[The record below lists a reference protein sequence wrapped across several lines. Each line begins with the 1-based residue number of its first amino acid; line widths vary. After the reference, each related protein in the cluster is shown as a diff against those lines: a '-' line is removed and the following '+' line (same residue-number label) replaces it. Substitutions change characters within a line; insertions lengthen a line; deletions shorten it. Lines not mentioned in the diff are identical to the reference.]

1 MAEQK
6 TNFDKELGELRDG
19 IDAIDAQVLRLLS
32 ERARF
37 AQRVGAIKQGSKQ
50 HAGPPQV
57 LLDPLG
63 GGGRE
68 AASSGGATIYRPE
81 REAQVLKR
89 IAELNPGPL
98 PENAVR
104 TIFREV
110 MSACLALEQP
120 MRIAYFGPAGTFTES
135 AAIKHFGSAPSFTPY
150 LTIDDVFRAVESG
163 QADYGVVPVENST
176 EGSVGRT
183 LDLMLTSPLMI
194 CGEVNLRIHQNLMT
208 RAAALDDVKRLY
220 SHAQSL
226 AQCHEW
232 LNRNLAQVARV
243 PVASNAEAARMAA
256 QDPESCA
263 IAGEAAARLYELNI
277 VAANIE
283 DDPNNTTRFVALA
296 SHDAG
301 PSGNGQDKTSFVCS
315 AQNKPGA
322 VHDLL
327 TPLKQHGVS
336 MSRFES
342 RPARGFGNS
351 RWEYVFFID
360 IEGHRQ
366 EAKLAAALDDLRACV
381 GFLKELGSYPRA
393 SK

>member
-1 MAEQK
+1 
-6 TNFDKELGELRDG
+6 
-19 IDAIDAQVLRLLS
+19 
-32 ERARF
+32 
-37 AQRVGAIKQGSKQ
+37 
-50 HAGPPQV
+50 
-57 LLDPLG
+57 
-63 GGGRE
+63 
-68 AASSGGATIYRPE
+68 
-81 REAQVLKR
+81 
-89 IAELNPGPL
+89 
-98 PENAVR
+98 
-104 TIFREV
+104 
-110 MSACLALEQP
+110 
-120 MRIAYFGPAGTFTES
+120 
-135 AAIKHFGSAPSFTPY
+135 
-150 LTIDDVFRAVESG
+150 
-163 QADYGVVPVENST
+163 
-176 EGSVGRT
+176 
-183 LDLMLTSPLMI
+183 MLTSPLMI

-208 RAAALDDVKRLY
+208 RAASLEGVKKLY

-232 LNRNLAQVARV
+232 LNRNLPNLPRV

-256 QDPESCA
+256 QDPEACA

-277 VAANIE
+277 LAANIE

-296 SHDAG
+296 GHDAG

-351 RWEYVFFID
+351 RWEYVFFVDID
-360 IEGHRQ
+360 GHRQ
-366 EAKLAAALDDLRACV
+366 DAKLSAALDDLRGCV

-393 SK
+393 SQ

>member
-1 MAEQK
+1 MASQEE
-6 TNFDKELGELRDG
+6 ELGKLRQG
-19 IDAIDAQVLRLLS
+19 IDAIDGEVLRLLS
-32 ERARF
+32 DRAKL
-37 AQRVGAIKQGSKQ
+37 AQRVGEIKHGN
-50 HAGPPQV
+50 
-57 LLDPLG
+57 
-63 GGGRE
+63 
-68 AASSGGATIYRPE
+68 IYRPE
-81 REAQVLKR
+81 REAQVLRR

-98 PENAVR
+98 PDAAVR

-120 MRIAYFGPAGTFTES
+120 LKIAYFGPAGTFTES
-135 AAIKHFGSAPSFTPY
+135 AAKKHFGSAPTFTPF

-163 QADYGVVPVENST
+163 QVDYGVVPIENST

-183 LDLMLTSPLMI
+183 LDQMLTSPLMI

-208 RAAALDDVKRLY
+208 RAASLDSVTKLY

-232 LNRNLAQVARV
+232 LSRNQPNLSRV

-256 QDPESCA
+256 QDPEACA

-277 VAANIE
+277 LAENIE
-283 DDPNNTTRFVALA
+283 DDPNNTTRFVVLA
-296 SHDAG
+296 GHDAG
-301 PSGNGQDKTSFVCS
+301 PSGRDKTSFVCS

-327 TPLKQHGVS
+327 TPLKGHDVS

-351 RWEYVFFID
+351 RWEYVFFVD
-360 IEGHRQ
+360 IEGHRS
-366 EAKLAAALDDLRACV
+366 EAKVAAALDDLRGCV
-381 GFLKELGSYPRA
+381 GFLKELGSYPKA
-393 SK
+393 P

>member
-1 MAEQK
+1 MADPTQKEQA
-6 TNFDKELGELRDG
+6 ELGKLREG
-19 IDAIDAQVLRLLS
+19 IDRIDSEVLGLLS
-32 ERARF
+32 ERARL
-37 AQRVGAIKQGSKQ
+37 AQRVGEIKHGN
-50 HAGPPQV
+50 
-57 LLDPLG
+57 
-63 GGGRE
+63 
-68 AASSGGATIYRPE
+68 IYRPE
-81 REAQVLKR
+81 REAQVLRR
-89 IAELNPGPL
+89 IAETNPGPL
-98 PENAVR
+98 PEAAVR

-120 MRIAYFGPAGTFTES
+120 LKIAYFGPAGTFTES
-135 AAIKHFGSAPSFTPY
+135 AAKKHFGSAPSFTPY

-163 QADYGVVPVENST
+163 QADYGVVPIENST

-183 LDLMLTSPLMI
+183 LDQMLTSPLMV
-194 CGEVNLRIHQNLMT
+194 CGEVNLRIHQNLMAKADSLAGVT
-208 RAAALDDVKRLY
+208 KLY

-232 LNRNLAQVARV
+232 LNRNLPNIARV

-256 QDPESCA
+256 QDPAACA

-277 VAANIE
+277 HAANIE
-283 DDPNNTTRFVALA
+283 DDPNNTTRFVVLA
-296 SHDAG
+296 GHDAG
-301 PSGNGQDKTSFVCS
+301 PSGADKTSFVCS

-360 IEGHRQ
+360 IDGHRQ
-366 EAKLAAALDDLRACV
+366 DARIAAALEDLRGCV
-381 GFLKELGSYPRA
+381 GFLKELGAYPKA
-393 SK
+393 GN

>member
-1 MAEQK
+1 MASTEE
-6 TNFDKELGELRDG
+6 ELGKLRDG
-19 IDAIDAQVLRLLS
+19 IDRIDGDVLRLLS
-32 ERARF
+32 ERAQL
-37 AQRVGAIKQGSKQ
+37 AQRVGAIKHGN
-50 HAGPPQV
+50 
-57 LLDPLG
+57 
-63 GGGRE
+63 
-68 AASSGGATIYRPE
+68 IYRPE
-81 REAQVLKR
+81 REAQVLRR
-89 IAELNPGPL
+89 ITATNPGPL
-98 PENAVR
+98 PDTAVR

-120 MRIAYFGPAGTFTES
+120 LRIAYFGPAGTFTES
-135 AAIKHFGSAPSFTPY
+135 AAKKHFGSAPAFTPY

-183 LDLMLTSPLMI
+183 LDLLLTTPLMI
-194 CGEVNLRIHQNLMT
+194 CGEVNLRIHQNLMSRT
-208 RAAALDDVKRLY
+208 SSLDGVTKLY

-232 LNRNLAQVARV
+232 LNRNLARVDGVPIARV

-256 QDPESCA
+256 QDPEACA

-277 VAANIE
+277 LAANIE
-283 DDPNNTTRFVALA
+283 DDPNNTTRFIALA
-296 SHDAG
+296 GHDAG
-301 PSGNGQDKTSFVCS
+301 PSGHDKTSFVCS

-327 TPLKQHGVS
+327 TPLKTHGVS

-366 EAKLAAALDDLRACV
+366 DAKLAAALDDLRGCV
-381 GFLKELGSYPRA
+381 GFLKELGSYPKA
-393 SK
+393 GN

>member
-1 MAEQK
+1 MASTEE
-6 TNFDKELGELRDG
+6 ELGKLRDG
-19 IDAIDAQVLRLLS
+19 IDAIDGEVLRLLS
-32 ERARF
+32 ERAKL
-37 AQRVGAIKQGSKQ
+37 AQRVGEIKHGN
-50 HAGPPQV
+50 
-57 LLDPLG
+57 
-63 GGGRE
+63 
-68 AASSGGATIYRPE
+68 IYRPE
-81 REAQVLKR
+81 REAQVLRR
-89 IAELNPGPL
+89 IAATNPGPL
-98 PENAVR
+98 PATAVN

-120 MRIAYFGPAGTFTES
+120 LKIAYFGPAGTFTES
-135 AAIKHFGSAPSFTPY
+135 AAKKHFGSAPTFTPF

-163 QADYGVVPVENST
+163 QADYGVVPIENST

-183 LDLMLTSPLMI
+183 LDQMLTSPLMI

-208 RAAALDDVKRLY
+208 RAASLADVNKLY

-232 LNRNLAQVARV
+232 LSRNQPNLARV

-256 QDPESCA
+256 QDPEACA

-277 VAANIE
+277 HAANIE
-283 DDPNNTTRFVALA
+283 DDPNNTTRFVVLA
-296 SHDAG
+296 GHDAG
-301 PSGNGQDKTSFVCS
+301 PSGRDKTSFVCS

-327 TPLKQHGVS
+327 TPLKKHAVS

-351 RWEYVFFID
+351 RWEYVFFVD
-360 IEGHRQ
+360 VEGHRS
-366 EAKLAAALDDLRACV
+366 EAKVSAALDDLRGCV
-381 GFLKELGSYPRA
+381 GFLKELGSYPCA
-393 SK
+393 EK

>member
-1 MAEQK
+1 MADEQ
-6 TNFDKELGELRDG
+6 KELGELRER
-19 IDAIDAQVLRLLS
+19 IDALDNNMLRLLS
-32 ERARF
+32 ERAQLAHRI
-37 AQRVGAIKQGSKQ
+37 GEIKHGN
-50 HAGPPQV
+50 
-57 LLDPLG
+57 
-63 GGGRE
+63 
-68 AASSGGATIYRPE
+68 IYRPE

-89 IAELNPGPL
+89 IADTNPGPL
-98 PENAVR
+98 PEGAVR
-104 TIFREV
+104 TIFREI

-120 MRIAYFGPAGTFTES
+120 LRIAYFGPAGTFTES
-135 AAIKHFGSAPSFTPY
+135 AAKKHFGSAPSFTPY

-208 RAAALDDVKRLY
+208 KAASLDKVTKLY

-232 LNRNLAQVARV
+232 LNRNHPNLPRV

-256 QDPESCA
+256 QDPEACA

-277 VAANIE
+277 LAANIE

-296 SHDAG
+296 GHDAG

-327 TPLKQHGVS
+327 TPLKEHGVS

-351 RWEYVFFID
+351 RWEYVFFVDID
-360 IEGHRQ
+360 GHRQ
-366 EAKLAAALDDLRACV
+366 DSKLAAALDDLRGCV

-393 SK
+393 SN

>member
-1 MAEQK
+1 MTDEQ
-6 TNFDKELGELRDG
+6 KELGALRDG
-19 IDAIDAQVLRLLS
+19 IDRIDNDVLRLLS
-32 ERARF
+32 ERARL
-37 AQRVGAIKQGSKQ
+37 AQRVGAIKHGN
-50 HAGPPQV
+50 
-57 LLDPLG
+57 
-63 GGGRE
+63 
-68 AASSGGATIYRPE
+68 IYRPE
-81 REAQVLKR
+81 REAQVLRR
-89 IAELNPGPL
+89 IAATNPGPL
-98 PENAVR
+98 PEAAVR

-120 MRIAYFGPAGTFTES
+120 LRIAYFGPAGTFTES
-135 AAIKHFGSAPSFTPY
+135 AAKKHFGSAPSFTAC

-183 LDLMLTSPLMI
+183 LDQMLTSPLMV

-208 RAAALDDVKRLY
+208 KAAALADVKQLY

-232 LNRNLAQVARV
+232 LNRNLPNLPRV

-256 QDPESCA
+256 QDPQACA

-277 VAANIE
+277 LAANIE
-283 DDPNNTTRFVALA
+283 DDPNNTTRFVVLA
-296 SHDAG
+296 NHDAG
-301 PSGNGQDKTSFVCS
+301 PSGADKTSIVCS

-342 RPARGFGNS
+342 RPARGFGGS

-360 IEGHRQ
+360 IDGHRQ
-366 EAKLAAALDDLRACV
+366 EAQVAAALDDLRGCV
-381 GFLKELGSYPRA
+381 GFLKELGSYPKA
-393 SK
+393 GN

>member
-1 MAEQK
+1 MAKSHSSEQE
-6 TNFDKELGELRDG
+6 ELAKLRQG
-19 IDAIDAQVLRLLS
+19 IDEIDAQMLRLLS
-32 ERARF
+32 ERAHL
-37 AQRVGAIKQGSKQ
+37 AQRVGEIKCGN
-50 HAGPPQV
+50 
-57 LLDPLG
+57 
-63 GGGRE
+63 
-68 AASSGGATIYRPE
+68 IYRPE
-81 REAQVLKR
+81 REAQVLRR
-89 IAELNPGPL
+89 IAETNPGPL
-98 PENAVR
+98 PESAVR

-120 MRIAYFGPAGTFTES
+120 LKIGYFGPAGTFTES
-135 AAIKHFGSAPSFTPY
+135 AAKKHFGSAPVFTPY

-163 QADYGVVPVENST
+163 QVDYGVVPIENST

-183 LDLMLTSPLMI
+183 LDQMLTSPLMI
-194 CGEVNLRIHQNLMT
+194 CGEVNLRIHQNLMSK
-208 RAAALDDVKRLY
+208 AASLDGVKKLY

-232 LNRNLAQVARV
+232 LNRSQPQLARV

-256 QDPESCA
+256 ADPEACA

-277 VAANIE
+277 LAANIE
-283 DDPNNTTRFVALA
+283 DDPNNTTRFVVLA
-296 SHDAG
+296 NHDAG
-301 PSGNGQDKTSFVCS
+301 SSGIDKTSFVCS

-351 RWEYVFFID
+351 RWEYVFFVD
-360 IEGHRQ
+360 VDGHRNDT
-366 EAKLAAALDDLRACV
+366 KVAAALDDLRGCV
-381 GFLKELGSYPRA
+381 GFLKELGSYP
-393 SK
+393 KGN

>member
-1 MAEQK
+1 MASMEE
-6 TNFDKELGELRDG
+6 ELGKLRQGIDG
-19 IDAIDAQVLRLLS
+19 IDDEVLRLLS
-32 ERARF
+32 ERAQL
-37 AQRVGAIKQGSKQ
+37 AQRVGEIKHGN
-50 HAGPPQV
+50 
-57 LLDPLG
+57 
-63 GGGRE
+63 
-68 AASSGGATIYRPE
+68 IYRPE
-81 REAQVLKR
+81 REAQVLRR
-89 IAELNPGPL
+89 IAATNPGPL
-98 PENAVR
+98 PEAAVS

-120 MRIAYFGPAGTFTES
+120 LKIAYFGPAGTFTES
-135 AAIKHFGSAPSFTPY
+135 AAKKHFGSAPTFTPF

-163 QADYGVVPVENST
+163 QVDYGVVPIENST

-183 LDLMLTSPLMI
+183 LDQMLTSPLMI

-208 RAAALDDVKRLY
+208 RATSLDGVTKLY

-232 LNRNLAQVARV
+232 LSRNLPNLSRV

-256 QDPESCA
+256 QDPEACA
-263 IAGEAAARLYELNI
+263 IAGEAAARLYALN
-277 VAANIE
+277 VLAANIE
-283 DDPNNTTRFVALA
+283 DDPNNTTRFVVLA
-296 SHDAG
+296 GHDAG
-301 PSGNGQDKTSFVCS
+301 PSERDKTSFVCS

-327 TPLKQHGVS
+327 TPLKKHGVS

-342 RPARGFGNS
+342 RPARGLGNS

-360 IEGHRQ
+360 IEGHRS
-366 EAKLAAALDDLRACV
+366 EAKVAAALDDLRGCV

-393 SK
+393 EK

>member
-1 MAEQK
+1 MADSANTEQE
-6 TNFDKELGELRDG
+6 ELAKLREG
-19 IDAIDAQVLRLLS
+19 IDRIDSEMLRLLS
-32 ERARF
+32 ERAQL
-37 AQRVGAIKQGSKQ
+37 AHRVGEIKHGN
-50 HAGPPQV
+50 
-57 LLDPLG
+57 
-63 GGGRE
+63 
-68 AASSGGATIYRPE
+68 IYRPE

-89 IAELNPGPL
+89 IAETNPGPL
-98 PENAVR
+98 PESAVR

-120 MRIAYFGPAGTFTES
+120 LKIAYFGPAGTFTES
-135 AAIKHFGSAPSFTPY
+135 AAKKHFGSATTFSPY

-163 QADYGVVPVENST
+163 QVDYGVVPIENST

-183 LDLMLTSPLMI
+183 LDQMLTSPLMI

-208 RAAALDDVKRLY
+208 RAPALDAVKRLY

-232 LNRNLAQVARV
+232 LSRNLPNLPRV

-256 QDPESCA
+256 QDPEACA

-277 VAANIE
+277 LAANIE
-283 DDPNNTTRFVALA
+283 DDPKNTTRFVVLA
-296 SHDAG
+296 NHDAG
-301 PSGNGQDKTSFVCS
+301 PSGADKTSFVCS

-327 TPLKQHGVS
+327 TPLKKHAVS

-366 EAKLAAALDDLRACV
+366 EPKLAAALDDLRGCV

-393 SK
+393 SQ